1 MSVAARVAAI
11 VLAAGASERFGG
23 DKLLAPLEGRALL
36 QHALDAATASSAGD
50 VIVVVGHAADAVLAA
65 VRLGRARAV
74 VNPDHALGQST
85 SLRAGLRAAA
95 GADAAV
101 VLLGDQPRVTPDLV
115 DALIERWR
123 ATGAPA
129 VVSSWNG
136 RRSPPALLGR
146 ELWPA
151 VDGLTGDVGARAL
164 LAGRDDAAVLEVTAS
179 LGSLDDV
186 DRPADL
192 ARIARTDRRR

>member
-1 MSVAARVAAI
+1 MSGAARTVAI
-11 VLAAGASERFGG
+11 VLAAGASERFGS
-23 DKLLAPLEGRALL
+23 DKLLAPLDGRPLL
-36 QHALDAATASSAGD
+36 QHVLDAATASSVDD

-95 GADAAV
+95 GADAGV
-101 VLLGDQPRVTPDLV
+101 VLLGDQPRVTAALV

-123 ATGAPA
+123 VSRSPA
-129 VVSSWNG
+129 VVSSRGG
-136 RRSPPALLGR
+136 RRSPPAIIGR

-151 VDGLTGDVGARAL
+151 IDDLTGDVGAREL
-164 LAGRDDAAVLEVTAS
+164 LVGREGVAVLDVTPA

-192 ARIARTDRRR
+192 ARIARKDPLL